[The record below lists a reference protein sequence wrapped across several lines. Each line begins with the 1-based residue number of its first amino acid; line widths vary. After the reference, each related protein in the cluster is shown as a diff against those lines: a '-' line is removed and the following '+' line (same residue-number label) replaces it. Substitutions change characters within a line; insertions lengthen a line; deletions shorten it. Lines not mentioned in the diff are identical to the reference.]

1 LVLLSIKANNN
12 LKKTVNR
19 TKQLS
24 ERLSTGYKINKAAE
38 SRIADTDMAAE
49 MVQYA
54 KESILKQINE
64 SILSQANVITK
75 GVLNLLN

>member
-1 LVLLSIKANNN
+1 MVLLSIKANNN